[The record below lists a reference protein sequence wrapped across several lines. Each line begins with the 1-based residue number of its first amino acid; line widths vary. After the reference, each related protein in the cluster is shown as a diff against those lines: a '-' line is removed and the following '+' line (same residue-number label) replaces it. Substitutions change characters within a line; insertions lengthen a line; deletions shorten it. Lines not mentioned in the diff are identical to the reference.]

1 MSEYDDEE
9 YESPEPAAEALSA
22 SVLND
27 TVAVLSPTEPICLS
41 AATTVSEAV
50 ERMLG
55 AHQAG
60 VLIVDEKGR
69 LAGIFTERDV
79 LHRVVGKSRNPRT
92 TPLRE
97 VMTAKPQALS
107 TRDRIAYAVHCMS
120 VAGYRT
126 VPLVDDDQRP
136 IGVVTV
142 NDVIRWLAGHFPEAV
157 LNLPPGDTIK
167 QPDEMDMG

>member
-1 MSEYDDEE
+1 MSEYDEE
-9 YESPEPAAEALSA
+9 YESTEPRTEAIGA
-22 SVLND
+22 GALND
-27 TVAVLSPTEPICLS
+27 TVGVLSPADPICLS

-50 ERMLG
+50 ERMLAG
-55 AHQAG
+55 HQAG

-79 LHRVVGKSRNPRT
+79 LNRVVGKSRNPRT

-97 VMTAKPQALS
+97 VMTVKPQALS

-126 VPLVDDDQRP
+126 MPLVDDEQRP
-136 IGVVTV
+136 IGVITV
-142 NDVIRWLAGHFPEAV
+142 NDVIRWLAGLFPEAV

-167 QPDEMDMG
+167 QPNTMDMG

>member
-1 MSEYDDEE
+1 MSDFDED
-9 YESPEPAAEALSA
+9 YESTEPEAEAITA

-27 TVAVLSPTEPICLS
+27 TVAVLSPTDPICLS

-50 ERMLG
+50 DRMLDG
-55 AHQAG
+55 HQAG

-79 LHRVVGKSRNPRT
+79 LNRVVGKSRNPKT

-97 VMTAKPQALS
+97 VMTVKPQALA

-126 VPLVDDDQRP
+126 MPLVDDEQRP
-136 IGVVTV
+136 IGVITV
-142 NDVIRWLAGHFPEAV
+142 NDVIRWLAGLFPESV

-167 QPDEMDMG
+167 QPNTMDMG